1 MDYEAGSA
9 RDVRRVLWR
18 WGCIDRRISEL
29 MEQMKIAVDRANSL
43 YELGGSRPMDGQPHG
58 STTSDPVFRAVER
71 IQQMRELFAEEIETC
86 EEQIRQAQDFKAA
99 INEAIGQLSRIQ
111 QDVLR
116 LRYIGGHDWTY
127 IGFKLYTSES
137 NARRY
142 DYQACVKLGKLID
155 VTKVERF

>member
-1 MDYEAGSA
+1 MEFENGSA
-9 RDVRRVLWR
+9 RDVRRVLWY
-18 WGCIDRRISEL
+18 WGRIDRRISEL

-71 IQQMRELFAEEIETC
+71 IQKLREVFSEEIESC
-86 EEQIRQAQDFKAA
+86 EAQIRRAQDFKESM
-99 INEAIGQLSRIQ
+99 NEAIGTLTPVQ

-116 LRYIGGHDWTY
+116 LRYIGGHDWVY
-127 IGFKLYTSES
+127 IGFKLFTSES

-142 DYQACVKLGKLID
+142 DYQACVKLANLID